1 MDATTPRDIF
11 QVKSLFSS
19 KSALVLDAKK
29 VVREKETQKRD
40 WKKND
45 R

>member
-1 MDATTPRDIF
+1 LLRC
-11 QVKSLFSS
+11 QK
-19 KSALVLDAKK
+19 KK

-45 R
+45 DDDL